1 MFQFMN
7 KKLVTSVALL
17 VLVLFAAGCGSSPAP
32 APKPAA
38 PAPAAAP
45 AAPAIDKVA
54 ETKAAAWDGYK
65 KVLVDVAG
73 KNFPLDPAKAKDLLT
88 GNENNYLVVD
98 LRSAEDYAKG
108 HIKGAVNIPLA
119 QLPQNLAKLPMD
131 KTLMLYCYTGQTSS
145 LAMAP
150 LKYYGYKV
158 VSISRGFPTLEKAG
172 FAIDTAAV
180 AFTPAAEKAPAD
192 AKIAAA
198 QAGLAE
204 TLDSLIKQFAAK
216 TLVVPGKDV
225 KALIDAGA
233 DKYHIVDLRAAEDY
247 NKGFIKGAVSVPLA
261 NLPDAMK
268 SFSKDKT
275 IVLYCYSGQ
284 TAAMATVPL
293 KAEGFKLIS
302 ISTGFPGAQAGG
314 FAVEKK

>member
-38 PAPAAAP
+38 PAAAP
-45 AAPAIDKVA
+45 AAPAIDKAA
-54 ETKAAAWDGYK
+54 ETKAAAWEGYK
-65 KVLVDVAG
+65 KVLADVSG
-73 KNFPLDPAKAKDLLT
+73 KTFPLDPVKAKELLT
-88 GNENNYLVVD
+88 GNESKYLVID

-108 HIKGAVNIPLA
+108 HVKGAVNIPLA
-119 QLPQNLAKLPMD
+119 QLPQNLDKLPMD

-145 LAMAP
+145 LAMVP

-158 VSISRGFPTLEKAG
+158 VSISRGFPTVEKSG
-172 FAIDTAAV
+172 FAVDTAAV
-180 AFTPAAEKAPAD
+180 AFTPVAAKPPAD
-192 AKIAAA
+192 AKVAAA
-198 QAGLAE
+198 QAGLKD
-204 TLDSLIKQFAAK
+204 TLDALIKQFAAK
-216 TLVVPGKDV
+216 TLIIPGKDV
-225 KALIDAGA
+225 KALVDAGA
-233 DKYHIVDLRAAEDY
+233 GKYHIVDLRAADDY
-247 NKGFIKGAVSVPLA
+247 SKGYIKGAINVPLA
-261 NLPDAMK
+261 TLADAMK
-268 SFSKDKT
+268 SFPKDKT

-293 KAEGFKLIS
+293 KAEGFKLTS